1 MKILLKILFVFLML
15 SILYA
20 GFIFY
25 EQLPKPTYK
34 LKSPPILL
42 TSIVQAGYEVKWQ
55 NNICKLHDKEFYTQR
70 VLKNLDT
77 KRVYPI
83 DVATTISNPPLKKG
97 ECRVSNASQI
107 IPINQ
112 TPGRYDLVTQIFV
125 KVNNFNTDKFEY
137 TVGEFE
143 ITK

>member
-1 MKILLKILFVFLML
+1 MKIFIKILFVFLLL
-15 SILYA
+15 SIIYA
-20 GFIFY
+20 GYILY

-34 LKSPPILL
+34 LKAEPILL
-42 TSIVQAGYEVKWQ
+42 TSMVRAGEEVKWQ
-55 NNICKLHDKEFYTQR
+55 NSICKLHDKEFYTQR

-83 DVATTISNPPLKKG
+83 DVATTISSNPLKKG
-97 ECRVSNASQI
+97 ECRVSNTSQI
-107 IPINQ
+107 IPLNQ

-143 ITK
+143 IK